1 MKQKVAIFDIDG
13 TLFRWQLFHE
23 LVYQLKDM
31 GFFDK
36 TVSARLED
44 AFLQW
49 RGLTANWSDYENEVV
64 SAIEKSITRIEPYK
78 LEEAAQLVVNKS
90 GHKVYAYTA
99 QLAKELKEKGY
110 FLLAISGSQQEVV
123 ELFAK
128 KHGFD
133 ACLGLIHERNGN
145 KFTGQYERFVVN
157 NKLQLAKDFIENHNL
172 DLSGSYGIGD
182 SSSDI
187 PILSMVSNPI
197 AFNPSNELLQA
208 AERNNW
214 PVVIERKNLMYR
226 LEKGNHGY
234 QLAETKVL

>member
-31 GFFDK
+31 GVFDME
-36 TVSARLED
+36 TSTRLEE
-44 AFLQW
+44 AFLRW
-49 RGLTANWSDYENEVV
+49 RGLKASWSDYEDEVV
-64 SAIEKSITRIEPYK
+64 SAIEKSITDIEPEK

-99 QLAKELKEKGY
+99 QLVKELKDKGY

-128 KHGFD
+128 KHGFN
-133 ACLGLIHERNGN
+133 ACLGLLHERTNN
-145 KFTGQYERFVVN
+145 KFTGQYERFVIN
-157 NKLQLAKDFIENHNL
+157 NKLKLARDFIETNNL
-172 DLSGSYGIGD
+172 ELKDSFGIGD

-187 PILSMVSNPI
+187 PILSMVTNPI
-197 AFNPSNELLQA
+197 AFNPSSELLEA
-208 AERNNW
+208 AKLNNW
-214 PVVIERKNLMYR
+214 PVIIERKNIMYR
-226 LEKGNHGY
+226 LEKERHGY
-234 QLAETKVL
+234 QLAETRVL